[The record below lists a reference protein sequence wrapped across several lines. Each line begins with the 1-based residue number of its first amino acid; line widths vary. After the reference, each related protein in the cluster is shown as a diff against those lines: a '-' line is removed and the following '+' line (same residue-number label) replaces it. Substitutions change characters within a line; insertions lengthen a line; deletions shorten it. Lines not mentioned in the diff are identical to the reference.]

1 MTAQKQPE
9 KTTPCAGVEGRAGYD
24 LRRFLW
30 RATHNTDG
38 VAAIEFGMIAMPLF
52 IFIFGIIEIGLCF
65 AAGLVLEGSAAEAG
79 RAIRTGQ
86 VQQAAEPETA
96 FREAL
101 CSHANTMLDCA
112 RIQYEVIRI
121 GDDSFQTAESSE
133 PQFDDDGNLIEQD
146 FNAGNSNDVILIR
159 TAYRYEFI
167 TPFIG
172 AMMTGDPGRN
182 WMTHMSTIV
191 IKAEPYVFG
200 ED

>member
-1 MTAQKQPE
+1 MTEQQKPE
-9 KTTPCAGVEGRAGYD
+9 KTMPSKGIETRAATD

-30 RATHNTDG
+30 RATRNTDG

-52 IFIFGIIEIGLCF
+52 ILIFGIIEIGLCF

-79 RAIRTGQ
+79 RVLRTGQ
-86 VQQAAEPETA
+86 AQQSANPETT

-101 CSHANTMLDCA
+101 CSHANTMLDCS

-121 GDDSFQTAESSE
+121 GDDSFETAETAT
-133 PQFDDDGNLIEQD
+133 PQFDEDGNLIEQE
-146 FNAGNSNDVILIR
+146 FNAGNSNDVILVR

-167 TPFIG
+167 TPLIG
-172 AMMTGDPGRN
+172 ALMTGDDGRN
-182 WMTHMSTIV
+182 SMTHMSTIV

>member
-1 MTAQKQPE
+1 MTAQEKPE
-9 KTTPCAGVEGRAGYD
+9 KTASYIGVDERAGYG

-38 VAAIEFGMIAMPLF
+38 VAAIEFGLIALPLF
-52 IFIFGIIEIGLCF
+52 ILIFGIIEVGLCF

-79 RAIRTGQ
+79 RTVRTGQ
-86 VQQAAEPETA
+86 AQQSANPEDT

-101 CSHANTMLDCA
+101 CSHANTMLDCS

-121 GDDSFQTAESSE
+121 GNDSFVTAETAT
-133 PQFDDDGNLIEQD
+133 PQFDEDGNLIEQD

-159 TAYRYEFI
+159 TVYRYEFL
-167 TPFIG
+167 TPLIG
-172 AMMTGDPGRN
+172 SLMVGDSGRN
-182 WMTHMSTIV
+182 WVTHMSTIV